1 MTKKDELEQKELERL
16 NIESHQRYEQEL
28 KEGIKR
34 ERELEQ
40 EQEREKNEQLQKKE
54 MLDKESELTEKA
66 IGRDKDLE
74 KAIDNKE
81 VTAESLRGHEEL
93 LQLKK
98 EMEEHY
104 KELEREQ
111 QQERELE
118 REREERER

>member
-1 MTKKDELEQKELERL
+1 
-16 NIESHQRYEQEL
+16 
-28 KEGIKR
+28 
-34 ERELEQ
+34 
-40 EQEREKNEQLQKKE
+40 

-74 KAIDNKE
+74 KAIDKE

-111 QQERELE
+111 QEERELE